1 MNSASRSFLFSSIY
15 RILFCFSIVF
25 PFAVVTS
32 AQNTISTVA
41 GGGSVNGPATG
52 PNADIPGAS
61 GVTIDSKGN
70 TYVAVPAA
78 NQIFKIDTIGN
89 LTVYAGMGWPTEY
102 PQHLDGQPATL
113 ASLNNPTGVAA
124 DSAGNIYIADTT
136 DYLIRKVG
144 PNGNMHTVA
153 GSGHQCP
160 MPTSNCGDNG
170 PAKSANVLMSS
181 PLGVAADA
189 VGNVYIADTKDN
201 RIRVV
206 NTQTTTIVIAGVTIA
221 PGNIATVAGTGDK
234 CTTPTLPCGDTGTAI
249 AAFLNSPQGV
259 AVDATGNIY
268 IADSGDHRIRI
279 VSATGTI
286 NPYVGTGNPCVP
298 KAGCGDDGPALAAT
312 LSGPWQMSLDTAGD
326 LFLTDAPENKI
337 REVNASTLTITTV
350 AGKGTQGFTGDGGSP
365 LSAQL
370 NASHG
375 VWVDSSGNFVIGDT
389 GNQRVRLVTSQITST
404 CPVPPCITTL
414 AGGGLADSPIATNA
428 ILAANRGVALDTT
441 GNLYIA
447 DTENNRVRE
456 LSSAGVTTFA
466 GTGIVG
472 GTGNNGP
479 ATAATFNAPDGVA
492 TDASGNV
499 YVADTANLVIRE
511 VNASTNIIQV
521 VAGTTGKV
529 CTPTTAPCGDGGPAT
544 SAMFT
549 MPSTVSLDSVG
560 NIYITDQGANRIR
573 RVDVTTG
580 IITTVVGTGVAC
592 TNSAIGMCGDGG
604 PATSAQ
610 LNGPFSAVVD
620 ANENI
625 YIADTND
632 NRIRE
637 VQAGT
642 QNIIPYAFNGMPLL
656 FGPMNGPALSAMYDT
671 PQNLALDPRGNL
683 YVSGSAIFY
692 VIVRIDANATG
703 NPVTAVAGMPG
714 DPKFYGFDP
723 AYVGPAIGAAL
734 NNTGVAIDGSG
745 HLYVAD
751 AGNDRIREILL
762 TPSATVSPASLT
774 FPAQLVGTTSSPMTF
789 KLINQGSDDL
799 IITSIVPTGDFAL
812 TPTNPCL
819 NSQVAPGQSCAFTV
833 TFTPTGTGT
842 RSGNITISDNGYQN
856 PAQIVSLIGVGISLV
871 ANPNALD
878 MR

>member
-1 MNSASRSFLFSSIY
+1 MNSTPRSFRFSSIY
-15 RILFCFSIVF
+15 QIFFFASIFMAFSIG
-25 PFAVVTS
+25 AV
-32 AQNTISTVA
+32 AQNTISAVA

-78 NQIFKIDTIGN
+78 NQIFKIDTTSN
-89 LTVYAGMGWPTEY
+89 LTVYAGLGWPTEY
-102 PQHLDGQPATL
+102 PQHLDGLKATQ

-124 DSAGNIYIADTT
+124 DNVGNLYIADTT

-144 PNGNMHTVA
+144 PNGDIHTVA
-153 GSGHQCP
+153 GSGHQCQVS
-160 MPTSNCGDNG
+160 TDSCGDNT
-170 PAKSANVLMSS
+170 PAKGTQVLMSS
-181 PLGVAADA
+181 PLGVATDA
-189 VGNVYIADTKDN
+189 AGNIYIADTKDN

-206 NTQTTTIVIAGVTIA
+206 NPQAQSITIAGVTIA

-234 CTTPTLPCGDTGTAI
+234 CTTPTLPCGDGGSAV
-249 AAFLNSPQGV
+249 AAFLNNPQGV
-259 AVDATGNIY
+259 AVDAAGNIY
-268 IADSGDHRIRI
+268 VADSGDHRIRI
-279 VSATGTI
+279 VSTTGTI
-286 NPYVGTGNPCVP
+286 NAYVGTGNPCVP
-298 KAGCGDDGPALAAT
+298 KAGCGDGGPALSAS
-312 LSGPWQMSLDTAGD
+312 LSGPWQMSVDTAGD

-337 REVNASTLTITTV
+337 REVNASTLIITTV
-350 AGKGTQGFTGDGGSP
+350 AGNGMQGFSGDGGSP

-370 NASHG
+370 NAPHG

-414 AGGGLADSPIATNA
+414 AGGGLADSPTATSA
-428 ILAANRGVALDTT
+428 IVAANRGVALDTT

-447 DTENNRVRE
+447 DTANNRVRE
-456 LSSAGVTTFA
+456 LNSAGVTTFA
-466 GTGIVG
+466 GSGIVG
-472 GTGNNGP
+472 SGGNNGP
-479 ATAATFNAPDGVA
+479 ATAAMFNAPDGVA

-620 ANENI
+620 GSGNI

-637 VQAGT
+637 VQASTG
-642 QNIIPYAFNGMPLL
+642 NIVPYAFNGMPLL
-656 FGPMNGPALSAMYDT
+656 FGPMNVPALTAMYDT

-703 NPVTAVAGMPG
+703 NPVTAVAGIPG
-714 DPKFYGFDP
+714 DPKFYGYAGDG
-723 AYVGPAIGAAL
+723 GPALGAAL

-745 HLYVAD
+745 HLYVSD
-751 AGNDRIREILL
+751 AGNDHIREILL

-789 KLINQGSDDL
+789 KLINKGSDDL
-799 IITSIVPTGDFAL
+799 IISTIVASGDFQL
-812 TPTNPCL
+812 TQANPCM
-819 NSQVAPGQSCAFTV
+819 NNQVAPGQSCTVPV
-833 TFTPTGTGT
+833 TFRPTMLGIRTGSVTITDNAYQNPTQTVPLTGTG
-842 RSGNITISDNGYQN
+842 
-856 PAQIVSLIGVGISLV
+856 VSLVPV
-871 ANPNALD
+871 P
-878 MR
+878 